1 MGEVINLRLAR
12 KQREK
17 REREEQARANR
28 IAHGRT
34 KPEREMTEA
43 TGKLA
48 RAKLDAHRLESG
60 EAPQDAEIA

>member
-12 KQREK
+12 KDREK
-17 REREEQARANR
+17 RQRADKARANR

-43 TGKLA
+43 TGKLE
-48 RAKLDAHRLESG
+48 RAKLDAQRLESG
-60 EAPQDAEIA
+60 EAPPDDEIA